1 MPRYDTI
8 IVGGGSAGCV
18 LARRLSQD
26 HSRKLVLLEAG
37 PVYPPDAYPR
47 DLSEADR
54 LGGDPCHDW
63 GYQSEPGRLGY
74 GIAARSGKVLG
85 GGSAINAGVAKR
97 ARPGDFARWAQ
108 HGAKGWSYE
117 EVLTTYKAL
126 ENTPT
131 GCDDWHGRSGPFPI
145 RQPTMLEATPVIRA
159 FVEASV
165 AAGFDHINDFNGPS
179 QHGVGLDPFNVVDG
193 IRQNTGMVYLTAA
206 VRERPNL
213 TIRGEAHVG
222 KVEFERTQAKR
233 VHLLGGEVIEA
244 DEIILCAGAYGTPA
258 ILMRSGIGPA
268 QHLRDLD
275 VEIIAD
281 LPVGKRL
288 LDHPFYYSTYALKAK
303 AGEMHPARGATIWTR
318 SSEAASDEL
327 DLQITASNSFD
338 STNPATRILTLATAV
353 TVPASVGS
361 IRLTSS
367 DPRVAPRIDYG
378 LLAEPRDRRRLLQGV
393 KMAHSIGRIPPLA
406 GLIDHEIS
414 PGRDIVSDDALGM
427 AIEANLDTYHHGC
440 STAPMGGED
449 DATAVV
455 DSVGRV
461 RGVQGLRVVDASVFP
476 EIPSTPTNLTT
487 IMVAERIAAS
497 IVAGYPVGA

>member
-1 MPRYDTI
+1 
-8 IVGGGSAGCV
+8 
-18 LARRLSQD
+18 
-26 HSRKLVLLEAG
+26 
-37 PVYPPDAYPR
+37 
-47 DLSEADR
+47 
-54 LGGDPCHDW
+54 
-63 GYQSEPGRLGY
+63 
-74 GIAARSGKVLG
+74 
-85 GGSAINAGVAKR
+85 
-97 ARPGDFARWAQ
+97 
-108 HGAKGWSYE
+108 
-117 EVLTTYKAL
+117 
-126 ENTPT
+126 
-131 GCDDWHGRSGPFPI
+131 
-145 RQPTMLEATPVIRA
+145 
-159 FVEASV
+159 
-165 AAGFDHINDFNGPS
+165 
-179 QHGVGLDPFNVVDG
+179 
-193 IRQNTGMVYLTAA
+193 
-206 VRERPNL
+206 
-213 TIRGEAHVG
+213 
-222 KVEFERTQAKR
+222 
-233 VHLLGGEVIEA
+233 
-244 DEIILCAGAYGTPA
+244 
-258 ILMRSGIGPA
+258 
-268 QHLRDLD
+268 
-275 VEIIAD
+275 
-281 LPVGKRL
+281 
-288 LDHPFYYSTYALKAK
+288 
-303 AGEMHPARGATIWTR
+303 MHPARGATIWTR

-414 PGRDIVSDDALGM
+414 PGSDIVSDDALGM

-461 RGVQGLRVVDASVFP
+461 RSVQGLRVVDASVFP

>member
-18 LARRLSQD
+18 LAHRLSQD

-54 LGGDPCHDW
+54 LGGDPRHDW
-63 GYQSEPGRLGY
+63 G
-74 GIAARSGKVLG
+74 
-85 GGSAINAGVAKR
+85 
-97 ARPGDFARWAQ
+97 
-108 HGAKGWSYE
+108 
-117 EVLTTYKAL
+117 
-126 ENTPT
+126 
-131 GCDDWHGRSGPFPI
+131 
-145 RQPTMLEATPVIRA
+145 
-159 FVEASV
+159 
-165 AAGFDHINDFNGPS
+165 
-179 QHGVGLDPFNVVDG
+179 
-193 IRQNTGMVYLTAA
+193 
-206 VRERPNL
+206 
-213 TIRGEAHVG
+213 
-222 KVEFERTQAKR
+222 
-233 VHLLGGEVIEA
+233 
-244 DEIILCAGAYGTPA
+244 AGAYGTPA

-367 DPRVAPRIDYG
+367 DPRVAPWIDYG

-393 KMAHSIGRIPPLA
+393 KMAHSIGRVPPLA
-406 GLIDHEIS
+406 GFIDHEIS
-414 PGRDIVSDDALGM
+414 PGSDIVSDDALGM

-476 EIPSTPTNLTT
+476 EIPSAPTNLTT
-487 IMVAERIAAS
+487 IMLAERIAAS
-497 IVAGYPVGA
+497 IVAGYPAGA